1 VTEQISPM
9 VEAPVRLHKAALV
22 LQLLTEHPE
31 VAAAPIDWTIN
42 DHDACL
48 WATTAYGNPE
58 SEAAA
63 QVLAAA
69 LGVAVCVREVRDGC
83 LYEVDGRWAGV
94 RVAFHAFGPES
105 AAAGVVAA

>member
-1 VTEQISPM
+1 VTEQITHP
-9 VEAPVRLHKAALV
+9 VAAPVRLHKAALV

-42 DHDACL
+42 DLDAHL

-63 QVLAAA
+63 RLLAAA
-69 LGVAVCVREVRDGC
+69 LGVGVAVREVRDGC
-83 LYEVDGRWAGV
+83 LYEVDGIWAGV
-94 RVAFHAFGPES
+94 RVSFHAFGPES
-105 AAAGVVAA
+105 AVAGAVAA

>member
-1 VTEQISPM
+1 MTEQISPM

-42 DHDACL
+42 DHDAYL

-83 LYEVDGRWAGV
+83 LYGVDGRWAGV
-94 RVAFHAFGPES
+94 RVSFHAFGPES

>member
-1 VTEQISPM
+1 MTEQISPM

-42 DHDACL
+42 DHDAYL